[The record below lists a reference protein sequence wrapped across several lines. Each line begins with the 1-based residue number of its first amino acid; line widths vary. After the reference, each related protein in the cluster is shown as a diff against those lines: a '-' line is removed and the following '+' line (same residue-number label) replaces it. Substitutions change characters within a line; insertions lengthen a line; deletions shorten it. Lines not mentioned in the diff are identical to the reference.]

1 MHHKY
6 AVSGYFCFLSMLLSN
21 CLWAQLMPPLS
32 LFRESLSLI
41 NPAAASHNYTNFEL
55 PFTVSAGGRLQF
67 VGLDNPEEQ
76 PLFGFINGEAVFK
89 GKNQVGL
96 QIQTNKTGQLGN
108 LSIHGRYAYHLEPIT
123 SRGEYIFSL
132 GLNVG
137 AVQNYSR
144 VVGATVGDI
153 SDIDIQ
159 PYSTWLLDFGFG
171 GYMAKKDLWYGGIS
185 ASSLFSDRMA
195 LWAKRGEYSLSGL
208 PTTYQLFGGGYFEL
222 NKSSLVEPTFLL
234 RYSKYSRLFM
244 AGNVRVKIDKLPT
257 VALGITNRRVVN
269 LQLGFLLE
277 IGDAHLNINLASD
290 LLVFSRYSGLG
301 MGPEIFL
308 SDAWDTN

>member
-1 MHHKY
+1 MRHKY

-21 CLWAQLMPPLS
+21 CLWAQLVPPLS

-41 NPAAASHNYTNFEL
+41 NPAAASHNYTDFEL
-55 PFTVSAGGRLQF
+55 PFTVSTGGRLQF
-67 VGLDNPEEQ
+67 VGLDNSEEQ
-76 PLFGFINGEAVFK
+76 PLFGFINGEAVF
-89 GKNQVGL
+89 GGRNQVGL

-108 LSIHGRYAYHLEPIT
+108 LSIHGRFAYHLVPIT
-123 SRGEYIFSL
+123 SRGEYILSF

-159 PYSTWLLDFGFG
+159 PYSTWLLDMGIG
-171 GYMAKKDLWYGGIS
+171 VYVAKKDFWYGGIS

-195 LWAKRGEYSLSGL
+195 LLAKRGEYSLSGL
-208 PTTYQLFGGGYFEL
+208 PTTYHLFGGGYFR
-222 NKSSLVEPTFLL
+222 NNSSFVEPTFLL

-257 VALGITNRRVVN
+257 VALGITNRGVVN
-269 LQLGFLLE
+269 LQLGFLHGTRD
-277 IGDAHLNINLASD
+277 IHLNINLASD

-301 MGPEIFL
+301 MGPEFFL
-308 SDAWDTN
+308 SNSWDNH